1 MWVSIVTE
9 VFRICWYGRYGWIST
24 AYVIITLIT
33 LTVYIIIIFLS
44 LFLDFNKLFNTSE
57 NIKPVFFILLT
68 V

>member
-9 VFRICWYGRYGWIST
+9 VFRICWYGRSGWIST